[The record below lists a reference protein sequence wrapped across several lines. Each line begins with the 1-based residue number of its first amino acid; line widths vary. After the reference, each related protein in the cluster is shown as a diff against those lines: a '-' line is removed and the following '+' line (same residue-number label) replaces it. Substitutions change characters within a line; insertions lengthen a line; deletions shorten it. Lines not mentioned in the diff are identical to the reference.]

1 LQSKSWLRA
10 PIRSHQFLVGEQKIF
25 FCDRNVICAV
35 FVVERYVGMI
45 DILLLTVEDRTEADR
60 LLHPLAMPSRWL
72 KHIAKSDAI

>member
-1 LQSKSWLRA
+1 
-10 PIRSHQFLVGEQKIF
+10 
-25 FCDRNVICAV
+25 VICAV